1 MTTSAPDS
9 RYWQLRT
16 THPLSGEPIGYTWP
30 APLPQQ
36 AAARILEALLTTYTV
51 TDLVWHL
58 DDGSGLVAA
67 IVLFTIGNQQRLTCV
82 AAASTDD
89 AVVRLAALASDGTLV
104 PLA

>member
-9 RYWQLRT
+9 RYWQLRS

-30 APLPQQ
+30 APVSQQ
-36 AAARILEALLTTYTV
+36 TAAGILEALLTTYTV

-58 DDGSGLVAA
+58 DDGSGLLAA
-67 IVLFTIGNQQRLTCV
+67 IVLFTIGNTQRLTCI
-82 AAASTDD
+82 AATDTDD
-89 AVVRLAALASDGTLV
+89 AVVRMAALATDGTLV